1 METHDRENILLI
13 AKESELQE
21 NLQRLMKELGMSRM
35 HLLTLFLC
43 KSLFVN
49 GLLLSISTADL
60 RDKEATQQ
68 VESTQ
73 LAAAEIERLAEDK
86 QRLAEHLQEE
96 VSTPLTIRPQL
107 FKE

>member
-1 METHDRENILLI
+1 METHDREKKLLI

-21 NLQRLMKELGMSRM
+21 NLQSLQKELGMSRM
-35 HLLTLFLC
+35 HLLMLFYV
-43 KSLFVN
+43 KVLFVN
-49 GLLLSISTADL
+49 DLLLSISTADL
-60 RDKEATQQ
+60 RDKEATEQ

-96 VSTPLTIRPQL
+96 VSMPSANG
-107 FKE
+107 